1 MTEERVAGLLA
12 RWRALGLVFAEGGQ
26 YVQVAPAV
34 ANQDLLRLD
43 GAGLHGD
50 DTSLVPALAAPAGG
64 DTR

>member
-1 MTEERVAGLLA
+1 
-12 RWRALGLVFAEGGQ
+12 
-26 YVQVAPAV
+26 V

-50 DTSLVPALAAPAGG
+50 GTSLVPALTAAAAVG